1 MYAFLTYLSVIDS
14 ERLTSVF
21 GEMNF
26 SNGDFIPNPFEYFIE
41 EDSYDPPEIFEDDD
55 LSTNF
60 LLTAG
65 NILSVFLI
73 NILLIAVVYPLNRL
87 IPGKDLI

>member
-1 MYAFLTYLSVIDS
+1 MYAFLAYLAVIDS
-14 ERLTSVF
+14 ERLKSVF

-41 EDSYDPPEIFEDDD
+41 EDDYNPPEIFEDDD

-65 NILSVFLI
+65 SILAVFLT
-73 NILLIAVVYPLNRL
+73 NILLILVVYPLNRI
-87 IPGKDLI
+87 IPGKDTL